1 MMNRPARRA
10 RRGRGDAGMTVVAW
24 TLAVAFS
31 LLLVTLLVEVIV
43 VQYARAAIRDA
54 LDEGVRAGTRVGSGQ
69 PDCQQ
74 RADEALDG
82 LLGGTV
88 GAGITITCTDAGDRM
103 VAQATGTIQ
112 GWLPISPDT
121 NINLT
126 ATAAKEDR

>member
-1 MMNRPARRA
+1 
-10 RRGRGDAGMTVVAW
+10 MTVIVW

-31 LLLVTLLVEVIV
+31 LLLVTLLLEVIV

-82 LLGGTV
+82 LLGGSI
-88 GAGITITCTDAGDRM
+88 GAGITISCTDAGDRL
-103 VAQATGTIQ
+103 VATATGTIN
-112 GWLPISPDT
+112 GWLPFSPNT
-121 NINLT
+121 SINLT